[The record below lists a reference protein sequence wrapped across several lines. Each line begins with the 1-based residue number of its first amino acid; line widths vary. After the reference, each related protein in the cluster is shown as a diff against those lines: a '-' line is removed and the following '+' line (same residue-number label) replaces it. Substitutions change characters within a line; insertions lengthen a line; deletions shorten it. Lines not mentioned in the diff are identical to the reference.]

1 MPRSWSNPNISE
13 YSTRNPEPGTRNCMV
28 VAMPDLTGKRVVV
41 VGLARSGEA
50 ACRLLLK
57 RGASVIGT
65 DQRGKRELDG
75 DLDGLERDG
84 VILELGGHHTDRLLS
99 ADLIVVSPGVDLREP
114 LFQRVR
120 AAGIPLIGEVELA
133 FRCSQATFLG
143 VTGTNGKSTTATL
156 LGAILKEAGLPSHV
170 AGNIG
175 TPLCEVA
182 PGLSA
187 GNLVVTEL
195 SSFQLETIERFRP
208 HVGLLL
214 NLAPDH
220 LDRYDRVEDYYQAKA
235 RLFENQAPS
244 DLAVV
249 NADDPMVLDAA
260 RKAVAKRVAF
270 SRSKRLTEG
279 AYLDADQLIVALSGT
294 REIICRWNE
303 VRIQG
308 VHNLEN
314 ALAAS
319 LAAALVGAPT
329 KAIRRALVRFEGLEH
344 RLEFVAEIG
353 GVQYVNDSKGTNV
366 GAVAR
371 SLESFT
377 VPLVLIAGGK
387 DKMSDFTPLAPLL
400 RERVKRLILIGQ
412 AAGTLRAQL
421 DGVCSMEEAASLN
434 EAVQRAASVASPGEV
449 VLLSPACASFDMFAD
464 FEERGRVFK
473 EAVRRLAL

>member
-1 MPRSWSNPNISE
+1 ML
-13 YSTRNPEPGTRNCMV
+13 
-28 VAMPDLTGKRVVV
+28 DLTGKRVVV

-57 RGASVIGT
+57 RGASVIAT
-65 DQRGKRELDG
+65 DQREERELDA
-75 DLDGLERDG
+75 DLDGLKRDG
-84 VILELGGHHTDRLLS
+84 VILELGGHRPDRFLW
-99 ADLIVVSPGVDLREP
+99 ADLIVVSPGVDLRAP

-120 AAGIPLIGEVELA
+120 AAGIPLVSEVELA
-133 FRCSQATFLG
+133 YRCSDATFLG

-156 LGAILKEAGLPSHV
+156 LDAILKEAGLPSSL

-175 TPLCEVA
+175 TPLCSVA
-182 PGLSA
+182 PGLPADS
-187 GNLVVTEL
+187 LVVTEL
-195 SSFQLETIERFRP
+195 SSFQLETIDRFRP
-208 HVGLLL
+208 GVGLLL

-220 LDRYDRVEDYYQAKA
+220 LDRYDRVEDYYRAKA
-235 RLFENQAPS
+235 RLFENQAAS
-244 DLAVV
+244 DFAVV
-249 NADDPMVLDAA
+249 NADDPRVLEAA
-260 RKAVAKRVAF
+260 REALAKRVAF
-270 SRSKRLTEG
+270 SRRRRLAEG

-294 REIICRWNE
+294 RETICRWSE

-319 LAAALVGAPT
+319 LAAALVGASAR
-329 KAIRRALVRFEGLEH
+329 AIRKVLIQFEGLEH
-344 RLEFVAEIG
+344 RLEFVAEIR
-353 GVQYVNDSKGTNV
+353 GVQYINDSKGTNV

-387 DKMSDFTPLAPLL
+387 EKMSDFRPLAPLV
-400 RERVKRLILIGQ
+400 RERVRHLIVIGQ
-412 AAGTLRAQL
+412 AAGKLRVQL
-421 DGVCSMEEAASLN
+421 DGACSMEEAGSLE
-434 EAVQRAASVASPGEV
+434 EAVQRAAAVASPGEV

-473 EAVRRLAL
+473 QAVRSLKS